1 VVIRSLS
8 LAGLLV
14 LGPLTA
20 ATPQSPAP
28 AESAAVSAPDSL
40 LAQAAEAI
48 ARGLP
53 YRASRILDP
62 VIRDSSRRSP
72 DAVLLAATAASRWG
86 GWAEVDRL
94 LAGTTWPD
102 AGRRG
107 AALLLAARAGVELRA
122 DTAAVRCAR
131 EALADLGDPKR
142 RAEALVVL
150 GRALDRLGEGD
161 SAAAAYLQATALV
174 PEVGDW
180 LRLRAAAL
188 SPDSAGRGTLYAM
201 IRLAPAQTRVPAAEA
216 SARERA
222 GDLAG
227 AAMLYLQQL
236 GRPAT
241 ALRLRLA
248 AHSDTVGRAELKH
261 ELLEFLGTTAT
272 AGEIRSAIGVLDSA
286 FGRLA
291 PEEDLVVARAAGPAG
306 VPARAA
312 DAFPRAFDAGLGTT
326 RDRFDYA
333 GALFRLGRYE
343 DAVAAYARIPKRDT
357 LAGVAAYQRAR
368 SLLRSG
374 ELDRAKA
381 AFRDA
386 AKRFP
391 KDTAAAAPA
400 LWLLAD
406 LATDDRND
414 EEARKLFLQL
424 ARRFPGSRFTPGAR
438 LQAALIA
445 LLGGH
450 AKRAAT
456 ELDALAASP
465 QAGDEGLAA
474 SYWAGRAWAAAA
486 DSTRA
491 RERWSAV
498 MERNPASYYAGL
510 SERRLGLAT
519 WRPSEVPDSFAP
531 APDADSALSRA
542 ALLARVGLADESRR
556 EYEQVA
562 RDAESSI
569 DRLLHVAAGLRAAG
583 LASQGIRLAR
593 RAVARGAATDTRV
606 YRLFYPVIH
615 ADALRAEATARGL
628 EPGFVAALIRQE
640 SLFDPGATSSAGA
653 RGLMQVMPDLGS
665 AVARTERYPEWDPVL
680 LWQPDVSLAIGTRH
694 LSELVAQYGEP
705 ARILAAYNAG
715 ASRVERW
722 AAKPGMDDPEV
733 FAERIPFVETRDYV
747 RIVQRNRDLYRVL
760 YGW

>member
-1 VVIRSLS
+1 VIPSLS
-8 LAGLLV
+8 LAGVLV
-14 LGPLTA
+14 LSPLTA
-20 ATPQSPAP
+20 AAPQSPTP
-28 AESAAVSAPDSL
+28 AESAAVAAPDSL

-62 VIRDSSRRSP
+62 VIRDSSRRTP

-86 GWAEVDRL
+86 GWAEVGRL
-94 LAGTTWPD
+94 LGGTTWPD
-102 AGRRG
+102 ASRRG
-107 AALLLAARAGVELRA
+107 SALLLAARAWVELRA
-122 DTAAVRCAR
+122 DTAGAR
-131 EALADLGDPKR
+131 YAQEALADLGDPKR

-150 GRALDRLGEGD
+150 GRARERLGEGD
-161 SAAAAYLQATALV
+161 SAAAAYLQAADLV
-174 PEVGDW
+174 PDVADW
-180 LRLRAAAL
+180 LRLRAAAFSL
-188 SPDSAGRGTLYAM
+188 DSAARAALYAR
-201 IRLAPAQTRVPAAEA
+201 IRIGPAQARVPAAEA

-222 GDLAG
+222 GDLVG

-236 GRPAT
+236 GSPAT

-248 AHSDTVGRAELKH
+248 AHSDTVGRAELRH
-261 ELLEFLGTTAT
+261 ELLGFLGTGAP

-286 FGRLA
+286 FGRLT
-291 PEEDLVVARAAGPAG
+291 PEEELAVARAAGPAG

-333 GALFRLGRYE
+333 GALFRLGRYD
-343 DAVAAYARIPKRDT
+343 DAVIAYARIPTRDT
-357 LAGVAAYQRAR
+357 LAGTAAYQRAR

-374 ELDRAKA
+374 QLDRAKA
-381 AFRDA
+381 AFRDV

-391 KDTAAAAPA
+391 KDTAAATPA
-400 LWLLAD
+400 LWLLGD

-414 EEARKLFLQL
+414 DEARKLFLQL
-424 ARRFPGSRFTPGAR
+424 AHRFPRSRFAPGAR

-465 QAGDEGLAA
+465 EAGDEGLAA

-519 WRPSEVPDSFAP
+519 WRPIEVPDSFAP

-542 ALLARVGLADESRR
+542 ALLARVGLADEARR

-593 RAVARGAATDTRV
+593 RAVAHGAATDTRV

-615 ADALRAEATARGL
+615 ADALRAEAAARGL

-640 SLFDPGATSSAGA
+640 SLFDAGATSSAGA

-722 AAKPGMDDPEV
+722 AAKAGMDDPEV